1 MSNFLNDFIKMRQNL
16 RATTGM
22 PMVGGMPMPTQG
34 KKTVQVSKPTGE
46 NITLAYIIENQPP
59 MKEVIQYFKNRI
71 SALEAS
77 EEDSD

>member
-22 PMVGGMPMPTQG
+22 PMVGGMPVPTQS
-34 KKTVQVSKPTGE
+34 KTVQVSKPTGE

-59 MKEVIQYFKNRI
+59 MNEVIQYFKNRI
-71 SALEAS
+71 SALEALE